1 VTEFSL
7 TLANGREV
15 LISGDCNILEGAR
28 QKGIILDHS
37 CLTGQCGVCSCNLVF
52 GEVAKENDVFKAL
65 GKSNSQRILTCQS
78 IPLTD
83 LKIDIEDLGAYL
95 EYPAK
100 TYPARV
106 SALTL
111 LAEDVLKLTLRTPPS
126 SRMRFLPGQYVELIS
141 GNIRRSYSIANA
153 EREDGTIDLI
163 VKKVHAGKMS
173 EVLFENAKENDIFRL
188 EGPLGTFGWRDP
200 LPQNIVFL
208 ATGTGIAPV
217 LSMLERFDCT
227 NKSITIIWGNRYKN
241 EFFPC
246 PELEAKVRFLRVLS
260 RDFAEGYF
268 SGYVQDLLISL
279 GLDFG
284 DMKVYA
290 CGSDNMIQSSRLLL
304 QERGLDFQNFHSD
317 SFLSTGY

>member
-1 VTEFSL
+1 MTEFRL
-7 TLANGREV
+7 TLSNGREV

-28 QKGIILDHS
+28 QKGIILNHS
-37 CLTGQCGVCSCNLVF
+37 CLSGQCGVCSCELVF
-52 GEVAKENDVFKAL
+52 GEVETENNL
-65 GKSNSQRILTCQS
+65 LQSSGEGNSERILTCQS
-78 IPLTD
+78 RPLSD

-111 LAEDVLKLTLRTPPS
+111 LAKDVLKVTLRTPPS
-126 SRMRFLPGQYVELIS
+126 LKMQFLPGQYVDLIS
-141 GNIRRSYSIANA
+141 GDVRRSYSIANA
-153 EREDGTIDLI
+153 EREEGTIDLI

-173 EVLFENAKENDIFRL
+173 AVLFGDTNENDIFRL

-200 LPQNIVFL
+200 PPKNIVFL

-217 LSMLERFDCT
+217 LSMLERFDCPNGT
-227 NKSITIIWGNRYKN
+227 VTIIWGNRHKN
-241 EFFPC
+241 EFFSC
-246 PELEAKVRFLRVLS
+246 SDLEAKVCFLRVLS
-260 RDFAEGYF
+260 RDVAEGYF
-268 SGYVQDLLISL
+268 SGYVQDILVSL

-284 DMKVYA
+284 NMKVYA

-304 QERGLDFQNFHSD
+304 QEKGLDLKNFHSD
-317 SFLSTGY
+317 SFLSSGH